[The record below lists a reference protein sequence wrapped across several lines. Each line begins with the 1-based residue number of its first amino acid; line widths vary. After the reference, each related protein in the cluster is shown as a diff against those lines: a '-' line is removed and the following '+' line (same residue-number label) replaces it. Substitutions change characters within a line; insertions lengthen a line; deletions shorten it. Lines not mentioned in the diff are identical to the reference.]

1 MRTMFRWQRPMDRF
15 FEDFLAPATADSDE
29 TGLWAWEPKVD
40 IADKDGHIEITADL
54 PGVDKKD
61 LVLDIDGRVLTLKG
75 ERSSENEV
83 KKDNFYRRERSYGSF
98 QRSFTLPAG
107 VDSAQITA
115 NYKDGV
121 LKVSIPKPADQ
132 EIKKI
137 AIN

>member
-1 MRTMFRWQRPMDRF
+1 MDRF
-15 FEDFLAPATADSDE
+15 FEDFFAPATAESAAA
-29 TGLWAWEPKVD
+29 GPWAWEPKVD

-83 KKDNFYRRERSYGSF
+83 KKDNFYRQERSYGSF
-98 QRSFTLPAG
+98 QRSFTLPTG
-107 VDSAQITA
+107 VDSALITA

-121 LKVSIPKPADQ
+121 LKVSIPKAADQ